1 MLNLRFIRDNPDTV
15 KESLSKKG
23 VDFNLD
29 DFLELDSQR
38 RRLQSRIQQYK
49 AEQNKISKEI
59 PLIAKEK
66 KDPTSKIQES
76 KQIKK
81 KISKL
86 EAEFLKLDEH
96 FKQKIDWIPNL
107 VDPEV
112 PVGDVSCNK
121 IVRSV
126 GQLRDFSFK
135 PRAHIELAQQLG
147 IIHFDQGAKI
157 TGSNFVV
164 FSGAGARLKRALV
177 NFMLDVHIKKH
188 GYQEVSVPKL
198 VNRDSMRATGQLPK
212 LEADMYSLKEEDFFL
227 IPTAEVPV
235 TNLYRNQVV
244 PEADLPIKNV
254 ACTPCFRR
262 EAGSYGKDTQGL
274 IRVHEFDKVEMV
286 NLTKPENSQQQL
298 EQLLQEACSIL
309 DLLNLPY
316 RVVLL
321 ASQDLSFAA
330 YKCYDIE
337 LYSPGVDKWL
347 EVSSCSNFCDFQ
359 ARRGNMRY
367 RSQEDNKLSYLHTL
381 NGSGV
386 ALARLLVAILENY
399 QEEDGTIVIPE
410 ALIPY
415 CDGQREIKN

>member
-309 DLLNLPY
+309 D
-316 RVVLL
+316 
-321 ASQDLSFAA
+321 
-330 YKCYDIE
+330 
-337 LYSPGVDKWL
+337 
-347 EVSSCSNFCDFQ
+347 
-359 ARRGNMRY
+359 
-367 RSQEDNKLSYLHTL
+367 
-381 NGSGV
+381 
-386 ALARLLVAILENY
+386 
-399 QEEDGTIVIPE
+399 
-410 ALIPY
+410 
-415 CDGQREIKN
+415 